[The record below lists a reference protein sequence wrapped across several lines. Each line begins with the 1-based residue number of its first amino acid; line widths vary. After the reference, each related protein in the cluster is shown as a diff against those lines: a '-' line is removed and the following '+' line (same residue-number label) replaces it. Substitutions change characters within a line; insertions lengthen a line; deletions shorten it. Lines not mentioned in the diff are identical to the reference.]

1 MSGQATI
8 RVLIADDEPALRHA
22 IGELVEAEPEL
33 ELVGSAAAAAEAA
46 ALARETRPDV
56 AVLDVRMPGGGLE
69 ATRLIAEA
77 SPETAVLALSAYEDR
92 ATVIAMLQAGAV
104 GYLVKGV
111 PPEEIVDAI
120 RRASRGQASLAAALT
135 AEVLQ

>member
-8 RVLIADDEPALRHA
+8 RVLIADDEAALRHA
-22 IGELVEAEPEL
+22 MGELVQAEPGMEL
-33 ELVGSAAAAAEAA
+33 AGSAADAAEAA

-77 SPETAVLALSAYEDR
+77 SPDTAVLALSAYEDR

-104 GYLVKGV
+104 GYLVKGAS
-111 PPEEIVDAI
+111 PDEIERTI
-120 RRASRGQASLAAALT
+120 RSAARW
-135 AEVLQ
+135 